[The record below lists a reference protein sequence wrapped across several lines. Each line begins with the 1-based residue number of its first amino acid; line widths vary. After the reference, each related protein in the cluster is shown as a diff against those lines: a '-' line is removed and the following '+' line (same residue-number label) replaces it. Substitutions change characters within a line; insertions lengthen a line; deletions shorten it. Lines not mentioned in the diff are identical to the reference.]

1 MSPPPSSANLQGF
14 NIPGPQTPDPLQ
26 TLAQMQ
32 EMRTRNLQQQ
42 QAQMGLQEHAMQ
54 LRSNQ
59 AMMRAFAQGNGDWP
73 TTQKLLDSSPDIL
86 PADRMGV
93 EQHRIQLQQAA
104 ATLTEA
110 QHKNYQWNADQ
121 YRAELDAAADLIS
134 KGNNPQDALNQA
146 NLRAERAGVS
156 FADPNAPAGS
166 STGVEQLTTYPGD
179 LDHLKAFSAGIGLK
193 SQQVEEALKG
203 AQAGEATARGAQA
216 EAEAAKAK
224 VETAKTQKQL
234 DFLANFAKNP
244 QNLQTMVGNS
254 INQAQYPELY
264 ARAFNQAQI
273 AANMGDING
282 VLDAIKSN
290 AALASE
296 QEKSKF
302 LETDPQ
308 IRTAKIQD
316 AITKETDPRVIMAAL
331 AKSPELNLTVPGL
344 GGGPN
349 APGGAGSITPSELTG
364 DAYLQSLPPNTAGLI
379 KAIADGRITLDSV
392 GRNQVARQQLQQAV
406 MQYDRS
412 WSEQRAALR
421 SAFTTGP
428 EAVNIGN
435 LNTGTVHAQQFL
447 EAAKAMQNFT
457 FRPGNAAWNAMSRLF
472 GSAIPTNLEAIKNAW
487 AGEMASALKG
497 TATDPEIASI
507 KKGIDDVNSWDQFQG
522 VVNENLK
529 ALGAKLN
536 TYHQRAQQQNLG
548 DWSPILPSAREVF
561 RQHGMD
567 PTREDPTKTGG
578 GGGAGPVKGATRTY
592 QGHTYQF
599 DGQKWVRQ

>member
-1 MSPPPSSANLQGF
+1 
-14 NIPGPQTPDPLQ
+14 
-26 TLAQMQ
+26 MQ

-42 QAQMGLQEHAMQ
+42 QAQMGLQQQAMQ

-59 AMMRAFAQGNGDWP
+59 AMMKAFAQGNGDWP

-93 EQHRIQLQQAA
+93 EQHRLQLQTEA
-104 ATLTEA
+104 ATLREKDIQNFTA
-110 QHKNYQWNADQ
+110 DTDRYRGFLDGVKN
-121 YRAELDAAADLIS
+121 
-134 KGNNPQDALNQA
+134 QDDLNQA
-146 NLRAERAGVS
+146 NLKAEQA
-156 FADPNAPAGS
+156 NIS
-166 STGVEQLTTYPGD
+166 SKVQRLTQFPGD
-179 LDHLKAFSAGIGLK
+179 VDHVKAFSNGLALH
-193 SQQVEEALKG
+193 SQIVSEGKTAAETTEAQQRG
-203 AQAGEATARGAQA
+203 EQAG
-216 EAEAAKAK
+216 AEAAKAK

-349 APGGAGSITPSELTG
+349 APGGAGSITPSALTG
-364 DAYLQSLPPNTAGLI
+364 DAYLQSLPANTAALI
-379 KAIADGRITLDSV
+379 KAISDGRITLDSV
-392 GRNQVARQQLQQAV
+392 GRNQVARQQLQQAI
-406 MQYDRS
+406 MQYDPS

-421 SAFTTGP
+421 SGFTTGP

-435 LNTGTVHAQQFL
+435 LNTGAVHAQQFL
-447 EAAKAMQNFT
+447 EAAKAMQNFS
-457 FRPGNAAWNAMSRLF
+457 FRPGNAAYNYLSRLF

-536 TYHQRAQQQNLG
+536 TYHERARRTDIG
-548 DWSPILPSAREVF
+548 DWSPILPAAREVF
-561 RQHGMD
+561 RLHGMD
-567 PTREDPTKTGG
+567 PTREAPGG
-578 GGGAGPVKGATRTY
+578 GDRGGAGPVKGATRTY